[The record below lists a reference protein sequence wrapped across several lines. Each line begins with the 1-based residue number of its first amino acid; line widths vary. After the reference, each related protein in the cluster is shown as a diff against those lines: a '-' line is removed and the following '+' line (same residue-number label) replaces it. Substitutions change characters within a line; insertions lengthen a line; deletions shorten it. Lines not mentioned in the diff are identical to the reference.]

1 MLILIEIALEILNYL
16 KNNVSEW
23 FVIPAHFFTIYR
35 NILNG
40 NINKGIII

>member
-1 MLILIEIALEILNYL
+1 MLIVIEFILEVLNYL

-40 NINKGIII
+40 NIYKGIVV

>member
-1 MLILIEIALEILNYL
+1 MLIVIEFILKILNWL

-40 NINKGIII
+40 NVYKGIII